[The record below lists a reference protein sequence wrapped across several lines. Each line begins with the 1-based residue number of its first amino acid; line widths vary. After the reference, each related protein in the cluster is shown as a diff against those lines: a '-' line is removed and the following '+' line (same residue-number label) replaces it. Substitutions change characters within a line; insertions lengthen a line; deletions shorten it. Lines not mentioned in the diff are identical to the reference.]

1 MDNNHEHHQHHSSK
15 KAAEDRVERVEE
27 RLEEK
32 TLHAHTEAMPYGES
46 TPPPHGEHVGHGGH
60 GHDHHRMMIE
70 DFKKRFWI
78 SLVLSIPVIIL
89 SPMIQGILGYTLDVP
104 YGTFIAFALSSVIY
118 FYGGWP
124 FLKGLVEEVKKGAPG
139 MMTLIGVA
147 VTVAYLYSTAVAF
160 GLEGMDFF
168 WELATL
174 IVIMLLGHWI
184 EMRSVLGASKALELL
199 VSMMPDEAQVIKNG
213 ETVTVS
219 VDELRP
225 GDIILIKPGEKVPAD
240 GVVVQGE
247 SYLNESMLTGE
258 SKPVQKKTDDEVIG
272 GAINGNGS
280 LQVRVQ
286 TTGKDSYLNKVIKL
300 VQDAQKTKSETQRL
314 ADKAA
319 KWLTYVALTAGFAT
333 LFAWWI
339 LAGTEFGFALER
351 MVTVMVISC
360 PHALGLAIPLVVA
373 ISTAVSAN
381 NGLLIRN
388 RTAFENSRKIT
399 TIIFDKTGTLTQ
411 GSHEVAQIVVFDK
424 NYTEKELLRLAAGIE
439 QNSEHYI
446 SQGILR
452 KAKAEGV
459 PIPPSSSFTYLPGKG
474 LEGNVEGKD
483 IKVVGPNYI
492 KEFGVQVPDSQAE
505 EGVETVVYIMVAQ
518 QVVGYITMRDQIRP
532 ESAEAIR
539 ILKENGIKN
548 LLLTGDNERVA
559 KSVSDKLGMDGYI
572 ANVLPHEKQEKVKE
586 LQAKGEF
593 VAMTGD
599 GVNDAPALAQADVG
613 IAVGSGTDVA
623 AETADIIL
631 VNSNPQD
638 IASLILFGKAT
649 YRKMIQNLIW
659 ATGYNVIALPLAA
672 GVLYQQGI
680 MVSPAIGAAL
690 MSLSTVIV
698 AINAQ
703 LLRRE
708 IK

>member
-1 MDNNHEHHQHHSSK
+1 MNHEHHHHHSTQE
-15 KAAEDRVERVEE
+15 KAGHKADRVEDS
-27 RLEEK
+27 LEEK
-32 TLHAHTEAMPYGES
+32 TLHGHNQAMPQHKPH
-46 TPPPHGEHVGHGGH
+46 PPQQGQGHGGHGGH

-70 DFKKRFWI
+70 DFKKRFWV
-78 SLVLSIPVIIL
+78 SLVLSVPVILL
-89 SPMIQGILGYTLDVP
+89 SPMIQHILGYSLQVP
-104 YGTFIAFALSSVIY
+104 YSMYIAFALSSIIY

-124 FLKGLVEEVKKGAPG
+124 FLKGLVDEVRKGAPG

-147 VTVAYLYSTAVAF
+147 ITVAYVYSTAVAF

-174 IVIMLLGHWI
+174 IVVMLLGHWI

-199 VSMMPDEAQVIKNG
+199 VSMMPAEAQVIRNG
-213 ETVTVS
+213 QTVTVK
-219 VDELRP
+219 VEELQP
-225 GDIILIKPGEKVPAD
+225 EDLILVKPGEKVPAD
-240 GVVVQGE
+240 GVVKQGE

-258 SKPVQKKTDDEVIG
+258 SKPVQKQQGDRVIG
-272 GAINGNGS
+272 GSINGNGA
-280 LQVRVQ
+280 LQVQVVS
-286 TTGKDSYLNKVIKL
+286 TGKDSYLNKVINL
-300 VQDAQKTKSETQRL
+300 VQEAQKTKSETQRL
-314 ADKAA
+314 ADRAA
-319 KWLTYVALTAGFAT
+319 KWLTYVALTAGFGT
-333 LFAWWI
+333 LLAWL
-339 LAGTEFGFALER
+339 LAGAALDFALER

-373 ISTAVSAN
+373 ISTAVSAKK
-381 NGLLIRN
+381 GLLIRN

-411 GSHEVAQIVVFDK
+411 GSHEVAQVTSF
-424 NYTEKELLRLAAGIE
+424 NQALGQRELLRLAAGVE

-452 KAKAEGV
+452 RAKEEGLTV
-459 PIPPSSSFTYLPGKG
+459 PAADNFNYLPGKG
-474 LEGNVEGKD
+474 LEGRVEGQD
-483 IKVVGPNYI
+483 VKVVGPNYI
-492 KEFGVQVPDSQAE
+492 QEYRVQVPESKAE
-505 EGVETVVYIMVAQ
+505 EGVETVVYVLVNGEVA
-518 QVVGYITMRDQIRP
+518 GYISLRDQIRS
-532 ESAEAIR
+532 ESEGAIQV
-539 ILKENGIKN
+539 LKENGIKN

-559 KSVSDKLGMDGYI
+559 RSVSDKLRMDGYL
-572 ANVLPHEKQEKVKE
+572 ANVLPHQKQEKIKE
-586 LQAKGEF
+586 LQAQGEF

-599 GVNDAPALAQADVG
+599 GVNDAPALAQAHVG

-649 YRKMIQNLIW
+649 YRKMIQNLVW
-659 ATGYNVIALPLAA
+659 ATAYNIIALPLAA

-680 MVSPAIGAAL
+680 MISPAIGAAL

-703 LLRRE
+703 LLRRQLR
-708 IK
+708 